1 MQNPAKAPI
10 GQIVTV
16 FEIETPAV
24 HRKFKKYVSSF
35 YINDAN
41 ITDVFHGT
49 RVNCDLCAT
58 QSFCSDTGCAICS
71 ICRNGFD
78 VGLAATA
85 ISFTRFG
92 KGVYFAPHS
101 SKSHDYTRGAPGT
114 EVRMMLLCQV
124 AKGKSHNTTSDLTSL
139 TSPPSG
145 LQAVKT
151 FIFVDC

>member
-1 MQNPAKAPI
+1 MQKPAKAPI
-10 GQIVTV
+10 GQIVTI

-24 HRKFKKYVSSF
+24 HRSFKKYVSTFRFS
-35 YINDAN
+35 NPN

-49 RVNCDLCAT
+49 RVNCDLCTT

-78 VGLAATA
+78 VGRAASA
-85 ISFTRFG
+85 IAFTRFG

-101 SKSHDYTRGAPGT
+101 SKSHDYTTGAPGT

-124 AKGKSHNTTSDLTSL
+124 AKGSSHDTTQDLTTL
-139 TSPPSG
+139 TSPPLG
-145 LQAVKT
+145 L
-151 FIFVDC
+151 